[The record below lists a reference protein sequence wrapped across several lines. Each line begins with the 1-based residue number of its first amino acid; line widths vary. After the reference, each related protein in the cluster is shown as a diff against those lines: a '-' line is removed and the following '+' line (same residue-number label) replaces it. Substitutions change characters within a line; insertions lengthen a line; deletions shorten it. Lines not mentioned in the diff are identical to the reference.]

1 MKRENDMKKSFIK
14 VLSLTLALI
23 TVFNAAV
30 TVFAAGEEQD
40 TSAYDGYPLI
50 LIRGMDFNGIYYNLG
65 SEDEQ
70 RCFKGVEALPLIKA
84 LGSSVFKGITHFS
97 MNAFIDELCV
107 YLNDIM
113 GLMACN
119 KDGSSKY
126 NVSVNEY
133 PLSLANYP
141 EYKEWGDFN
150 EMGILQSACQK
161 YGAENVFYFNY
172 DWRIDPFINADK
184 INSMV
189 EQAKKE
195 TGKDKV
201 NLVCCS
207 MGGIEAVSYMYKYGS
222 DNLNRVVFLSST
234 VTGTHVTSDILRGLV
249 EITPNNLYK
258 FVSQS
263 LAPDNKA
270 VQFIFRT
277 LFKLGAFNGIS
288 RLANGFVK
296 KAKDEV
302 YDKFLT
308 DTFGTMPTV
317 WALVLPEYY
326 DEAINY
332 MFGGKEE
339 EYADFIAL
347 TETYQKMA
355 AERDDMLRNAQA
367 SGVSIC
373 FLAGYDRCCIPVYT
387 GGECNGD
394 GTLEADR
401 MLGKAVVSPLNST
414 LGEDYVPANPE
425 RLSPDRKVDLS
436 GVLFPESTWAVRN
449 LNHVGCS
456 SGTDSSEFL
465 FWLLGYD
472 GIVTVKSNPDYPQF
486 MVSADGYKLEK
497 Q

>member
-1 MKRENDMKKSFIK
+1 MALI
-14 VLSLTLALI
+14 LALI
-23 TVFNAAV
+23 TVLNVSPAA
-30 TVFAAGEEQD
+30 FASYADEAEP
-40 TSAYDGYPLI
+40 AYDGYPVI

-65 SEDEQ
+65 AEDEQ
-70 RCFKGVEALPLIKA
+70 RCFKGVEAGPFIKA
-84 LGSSVFKGITHFS
+84 LGLSVIKGAAHFS
-97 MNAFIDELCV
+97 MDAFIDEICV
-107 YLNDIM
+107 YLTDIL

-133 PLSLANYP
+133 PLSLAHYP
-141 EYKEWGDFN
+141 EYKEWGIFN
-150 EMGILQSACQK
+150 EMGILQSACKK

-172 DWRIDPFINADK
+172 DWRIDPFINAEK
-184 INSMV
+184 INAMV
-189 EQAKKE
+189 EQAKKD

-207 MGGIEAVSYMYKYGS
+207 MGGIEAVSYIYKYGYDS
-222 DNLNRVVFLSST
+222 LNRVIFLSST
-234 VTGTHVTSDILRGLV
+234 VTGTHVTSDILRGLI
-249 EITPNNLYK
+249 EITPNNLYA

-263 LAPDNKA
+263 LAPNSKP
-270 VQFIFRT
+270 VQFIFKA
-277 LFKLGAFNGIS
+277 LYKAGVFNGIC
-288 RLANGFVK
+288 RLANKFVE

-302 YDKFLT
+302 YDKFLA

-326 DEAINY
+326 DEAKSY
-332 MFGGKEE
+332 MFGGKED

-347 TETYQKMA
+347 ADSYQKMA
-355 AERDDMLRNAQA
+355 AERDDMLRQA
-367 SGVSIC
+367 EADGVSIC
-373 FLAGYDRCCIPVYT
+373 FVAGYDRACIPLYT

-401 MLGKAVVSPLNST
+401 MLGKAVVAPLNST
-414 LGEDYVPANPE
+414 LGDDYVPADPA

-456 SGTDSSEFL
+456 TGTDSSEFL
-465 FWLLGYD
+465 FTLLGYD
-472 GIVTVKSNPDYPQF
+472 GRVTVTSFPAYPQF
-486 MVSADGYKLEK
+486 MYSPDGCQLEI